1 MTRKLLNWLLI
12 VTVIALG
19 VNLGFAQATATGTI
33 VGSAADKA
41 GAVVVGATVVSTNKA
56 TGSTRTTTTS
66 SVGDFRF
73 DQLPAGAYTVKV
85 TKEGFASYLQ
95 TLELLVGQTATVSA
109 QLRPGQATEIV
120 EVTGDIQLI
129 DLAKTSVSQ
138 EITPKEVEELP
149 LLGRDVANLAYL
161 APGVKSA
168 DSFDPT
174 KNRSAVLSV
183 NGNVGREVNVT
194 VNGVDNKD
202 STVGGTV
209 MQLPLE
215 AVEEFVISTQRFSA
229 ANGRSEGAAINM
241 ITKSGSNSFHGSAFG
256 FFRDEKFNADK
267 QLADG
272 TTSNGPYS
280 RQQFGGSIGG
290 PIVKN
295 KAFAFFALERQREH
309 TSLPEAGSSLSQL
322 TIAATQLGMDAQP
335 ASSIPTP
342 FFENRLNGR
351 LDYKFN
357 DKEAAYFSYTSQ
369 NNNSLND
376 QSDGNGDLTG
386 GNITTNHMQIYN
398 LTLNSVLSNTLVNSF
413 TFGNQYWNNI
423 IDVSTKNHPY
433 ITFASGAWFGTN
445 VNVPQQSFQRKW
457 QWRDDITKTLGKHT
471 LKAGIDYIW
480 NPSLGGYFSSNST
493 LEIDF
498 VTDPSKIAALN
509 GGLNN
514 AGLVQGMS
522 ISNGDSSTN
531 VPGGT
536 KQLGLYF
543 QDDWKATRRLTL
555 NLGLRW
561 DKDMNLIGGS
571 AIGMSKTFLELE
583 AIGSSYAVKPKDD
596 NLDFSPR
603 VGFAYDLTGAGKHVL
618 RGGFGLYFGNVYQN
632 IPLWMEQM
640 ANPTVYQQ
648 ALSLSST
655 SSQNVPGFNVPLSQ
669 WIYSQANANTVVANI
684 AAPSSQLVDGST
696 GRTMDPKYRNPFTE
710 EFNFGY
716 QWAIDTK
723 SVFEAE
729 YVHTLGLHS
738 NVDVNINPTDPVT
751 GVRPF
756 DSAFESKGVPVLGRI
771 MDNRS
776 IGRSRYDG
784 LNLSYRRQMVKHFSL
799 VANYT
804 LGRAMGYAVASGGPP
819 TLSSSQSSYHSYPHD
834 PLYPLAS
841 WDFGPTPFDERHH
854 ITISGIANLP
864 WGLEAAPILQFGSAS
879 PYDLNAGYDILG
891 LGSGYSRPVVVN
903 NSAPKNYQ
911 AYGPGNPVY
920 ILSDGTFDSGT
931 AGTDARSALA
941 AGTGHIVPYDS
952 VRGAPIFELD
962 ARVSKNFKFG
972 EQRRLQLSFQGF
984 NLTNRANYGN
994 NYFYTVTSQQIGKPS
1009 GFTNPTS
1016 SSSAFAFIGEFGARF
1031 TF

>member
-1 MTRKLLNWLLI
+1 MKKLLNLLLV
-12 VTVIALG
+12 VTMVAISAPI
-19 VNLGFAQATATGTI
+19 GFAQATATGTI
-33 VGSAADKA
+33 AGTASDKA
-41 GAVVVGATVVSTNKA
+41 GAVIVGAAVVATNRG
-56 TGSTRTTTTS
+56 TGSTRTTTTNS
-66 SVGDFRF
+66 SGDFRF
-73 DQLPAGAYTVKV
+73 DQLSAGSYVVKIS
-85 TKEGFASYLQ
+85 KAGFATYAQS
-95 TLELLVGQTATVSA
+95 LELLIGQTATVA
-109 QLRPGQATEIV
+109 ANLKPGQANEVI

-129 DLAKTSVSQ
+129 DQAKTSVSQ
-138 EITPKEVEELP
+138 QITPSEVEELP

-256 FFRDEKFNADK
+256 YFRDEKFNADRK
-267 QLADG
+267 LADG

-309 TSLPEAGSSLSQL
+309 TSIPESGNAFTELK
-322 TIAATQLGMDAQP
+322 IATTQLGMAAQP
-335 ASSIPTP
+335 ASNIPTP

-351 LDYKFN
+351 LDYKFS
-357 DKEAAYFSYTSQ
+357 DKETAYISYTSQ
-369 NNNSLND
+369 ANNSLND

-386 GNITTNHMQIYN
+386 GNLTTNHMQIAN
-398 LTLNSVLSNTLVNSF
+398 FTLNSVLSNSLVNSF

-423 IDVSTKNHPY
+423 IDVTTKNAPY
-433 ITFASGAWFGTN
+433 ITFASGEWFGTN

-457 QWRDDITKTLGKHT
+457 QWRDDITKTIGNHT
-471 LKAGIDYIW
+471 LKAGFDYIW

-498 VTDPSKIAALN
+498 LKDPSDIANLA
-509 GGLNN
+509 GGFANP
-514 AGLVQGMS
+514 GLVGGMS

-536 KQLGLYF
+536 KQFGIYF
-543 QDDWKATRRLTL
+543 QDDWKTTKRLTL

-561 DKDMNLIGGS
+561 DKDINLIGGS
-571 AIGMSKTFLELE
+571 AIGISKTFLELK
-583 AIGSSYAVKPKDD
+583 AIGSPYAVKPHDD
-596 NLDFSPR
+596 NKDFSPR

-618 RGGFGLYFGNVYQN
+618 RGGFGLYYGNVYQN

-648 ALSLSST
+648 ALSLGIGDT
-655 SSQNVPGFNVPLSQ
+655 VPGFGIPLSQ
-669 WIYSQANANTVVANI
+669 WTYSPANVATVLANVPGA
-684 AAPSSQLVDGST
+684 SSQLSPQST
-696 GRTMDPKYRNPFTE
+696 GRTMDPKYRNPYTE

-716 QWAIDTK
+716 QWAINQK
-723 SVFEAE
+723 AVFEAE

-738 NVDVNINPTDPVT
+738 NVDVNINPTDPDT
-751 GVRPF
+751 GVRPLAA
-756 DSAFESKGVPVLGRI
+756 AFNAAGVPALGRI
-771 MDNRS
+771 MDNQS

-784 LNLSYRRQMVKHFSL
+784 LNLSYRQHMVKNFNL

-804 LGRAMGYAVASGGPP
+804 LSRAVGYSTASGGPP

-834 PLYPLAS
+834 PLRPLAS

-864 WGLEAAPILQFGSAS
+864 FGLEAAPILQFGSAR

-891 LGSGYSRPVVVN
+891 LGTGYSRPVVVD
-903 NSAPKNYQ
+903 NSAPKNY
-911 AYGPGNPVY
+911 YMYDNSGVGH
-920 ILSDGTFDSGT
+920 DG
-931 AGTDARSALA
+931 AAARAALA
-941 AGTGHIVPYDS
+941 AGTAHILHYDS
-952 VRGAPIFELD
+952 LRGAPIFELD
-962 ARVSKNFKFG
+962 ARVSKNIKLG

-994 NYFYTVTSQQIGKPS
+994 NYFYAVTSGKIGTPS

-1016 SSSAFAFIGEFGARF
+1016 SSSAFAFVGEFGARF